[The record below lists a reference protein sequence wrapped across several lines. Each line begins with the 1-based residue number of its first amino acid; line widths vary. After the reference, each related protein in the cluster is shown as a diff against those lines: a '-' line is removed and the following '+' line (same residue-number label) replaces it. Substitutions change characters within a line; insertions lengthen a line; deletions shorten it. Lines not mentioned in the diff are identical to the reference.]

1 MINWKQNKRE
11 QNKTKT
17 QTRKCRVQRTLY
29 LQVTLHRQQSYGF
42 WLEARS
48 ISGYVVRVFVFIFNI
63 LLPPLALNN
72 QSFPIYHYIHCIA
85 PLYLLTVLT
94 ATRHYS
100 SIDPFSFLFSQ
111 FRPREFAF
119 CLLINHAF
127 HIQVNSRAKDDIW
140 KKRLWSWMGKH
151 NIQAKK
157 SVKLDTIPS
166 LYFTKPM
173 FLLQTLTNAVQRS
186 LRADGGLFVLTH
198 LEVTRVIVGRA
209 IGANNVMSVSIPC
222 T

>member
-1 MINWKQNKRE
+1 MS
-11 QNKTKT
+11 
-17 QTRKCRVQRTLY
+17 RT
-29 LQVTLHRQQSYGF
+29 
-42 WLEARS
+42 AD
-48 ISGYVVRVFVFIFNI
+48 FVFAGNLTLATVIWF
-63 LLPPLALNN
+63 LAWSSLYFRLRCSGVRFSPLALNN
-72 QSFPIYHYIHCIA
+72 QSFPIYHHFHCNA

-100 SIDPFSFLFSQ
+100 SIDLFSFLFSQ

-166 LYFTKPM
+166 LYSTKPM

>member
-1 MINWKQNKRE
+1 MS
-11 QNKTKT
+11 
-17 QTRKCRVQRTLY
+17 RT
-29 LQVTLHRQQSYGF
+29 
-42 WLEARS
+42 AD
-48 ISGYVVRVFVFIFNI
+48 FVFAGNLTLATVIWFLAWSSLYFRLRCSGVRFCFQHSFAATCSQQPIISN
-63 LLPPLALNN
+63 LPPHSL
-72 QSFPIYHYIHCIA
+72 HCTSVFIDGVDSNTS
-85 PLYLLTVLT
+85 LLE
-94 ATRHYS
+94 YS
-100 SIDPFSFLFSQ
+100 LFSQ

-166 LYFTKPM
+166 LYSTKPM
-173 FLLQTLTNAVQRS
+173 FLLQTLTNAVQRF